1 MGIAAAAAAVAGGLA
16 QVANIRSQTM
26 GGGRRYGGAVNDNKY
41 YRVNED
47 GRPEIFKG
55 SDGNQYMMP
64 NQRGEVVS
72 HDNAIGG
79 QQRAGNTVNVT
90 QNITMR
96 SDNGNYTA
104 KQVMLE
110 SSRRQSIAE
119 ARLG

>member
-1 MGIAAAAAAVAGGLA
+1 
-16 QVANIRSQTM
+16 M

-55 SDGNQYMMP
+55 ADGSQYMMP

-72 HDNAIGG
+72 HDDAIGG

-104 KQVMLE
+104 RQVMLE
-110 SSRRQSIAE
+110 SSQRQAIAE